1 MLGYRSKKVTLAV
14 APFFFFTR
22 RVYKA
27 GRVTLAS
34 GLPYLPCKRSAGDN
48 SSTLDNFPP
57 LTRVI
62 GQPYLRTEVKDREG
76 PGGREEGR
84 KP

>member
-1 MLGYRSKKVTLAV
+1 MLGYRSKRTTLAL

-34 GLPYLPCKRSAGDN
+34 RLPYLP
-48 SSTLDNFPP
+48 
-57 LTRVI
+57 I
-62 GQPYLRTEVKDREG
+62 
-76 PGGREEGR
+76 
-84 KP
+84 

>member
-1 MLGYRSKKVTLAV
+1 MISSFKALSTRGEGNPGARVTLAL
-14 APFFFFTR
+14 APFFFFKR

-34 GLPYLPCKRSAGDN
+34 GLPYLPCKRSARDN
-48 SSTLDNFPP
+48 SPTLDNFPP

-62 GQPYLRTEVKDREG
+62 G
-76 PGGREEGR
+76 
-84 KP
+84 